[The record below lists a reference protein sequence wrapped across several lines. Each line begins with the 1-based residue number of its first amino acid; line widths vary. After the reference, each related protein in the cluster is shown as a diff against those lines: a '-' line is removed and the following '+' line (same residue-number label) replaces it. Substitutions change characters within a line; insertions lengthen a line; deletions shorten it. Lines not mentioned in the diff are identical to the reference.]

1 MNNNLTYLINHIF
14 FPPKLPESSDF
25 THENEHYLCTSVLT
39 AARDYRTK
47 LRLDE
52 TLLWDPVV
60 KMLANLR
67 TLYRHKHSFT
77 LENLS
82 LVLRNMSIGDVTALL
97 VREQN
102 AGLIIRKYEDRTV
115 FESFEVSPPNETVMS
130 TAGKLVCSYPGPAIA
145 IPSETANDP
154 DFISAI
160 SSFLAQ
166 MHTDVIDA
174 AMPTTK
180 KAGSKVE
187 EIRNTPS
194 PRFIS
199 ELLTGILRGYGHP
212 EDVDRITK
220 RIADDVLWDKTLL
233 PWRRSPM
240 WLVIRVALQST
251 LKDHA
256 GAYKS
261 FLAFLMS
268 RVLREAVT
276 ADMNSDTL
284 AAMYKKLARRV
295 YKIRESAPTFLQSQA
310 LEVIDL
316 AQGLLEQRWAD
327 VQKAHAS
334 DGLAGWDPSSLDI
347 PADTRLSLHNS
358 RDYIQAALDNQY
370 TQGSASIFKPNE
382 GVRIIELDGYSAE
395 RLGEQI
401 RTLGV
406 LALFDFERAV
416 EAGIDDW
423 IANRPASEGACA
435 LVCKWIEQYSTGATR
450 LYKGHPEQK
459 SIMFLTLLE
468 LWVGLDKLAVRK
480 HPLLGEYSPE
490 VHEGVFEPLLLRQRQ
505 SIRRLEQAICYLRE
519 RLAKADCSLPSIF
532 SDKITQ
538 HSFAVRYFNDHS
550 ALIDL
555 KSRIEVKA
563 TKDRDKKK
571 RELEDEQRLYR
582 ERVQT
587 AASKEH
593 LYRFNSHSGQNTH
606 HKKKCGKCK
615 LENLYKSM
623 SIGVH
628 EWPLPSDTSQ
638 AKATVFEIACPSV
651 FGLWRQF
658 TYFFLHDTCSPP
670 SSRKKSTSAPEALLS
685 DYPGLASFRDN
696 SGFRRLTLASITKSW
711 MKSHYSGVKVSIAS
725 VERVCLPNALR
736 LTLFDMSDRIWISEP
751 FRGCTIRTDC
761 TFQIPRGRYHNLQ
774 YTVDGTL
781 HTSNQVNALQSDC
794 HRELGL
800 QEYIAFGTLRA
811 GGRIQWLNIL
821 RELRARTLSFSEEAV
836 EILLNQTTLQMGP
849 LSADGRRWEWHEVLQ
864 DDVFH
869 VHLLE
874 ELETLQTSIQ
884 ANWSEVAA
892 MRIIL
897 LLLHRVLNW
906 CSNPSVVHKA
916 LALLEKSRN
925 IAHSWMKEIEH
936 RLQATTGEESPAIQ
950 LRLWEMAAVVRST
963 FDVDPELSGST
974 SLNILLEAGMV
985 FRDNIPPKSDLAGGM
1000 RDPASR
1006 IIVHDHRFGHRAED
1020 FLVTRCRDFLHD
1032 AVTQYWLTYH
1042 PGSSWKCW
1050 NDRWLHTTSEYGQR
1064 IFFNILESQLLV
1076 DGKPLSRLP
1085 TTYASHPT
1093 YSRIFGKTIFSVVPP
1108 GNSDPSADFASKDP
1122 VNGYQIFFSLS
1133 TSGNLIIRARSV
1145 QTHRRYQLI
1154 PHTLFESDLPR
1165 PMVEDF
1171 THWLSLD
1178 DGIIELRPFTDIWT
1192 PSPSNW
1198 LIHFSRRQMSV
1209 NEIRLVDVR
1218 SSTSRMIASRLSCL
1232 EQNGFIIVTYHPD
1245 KTLIELPRYRL
1256 DFQLNSQGELVCL
1269 TLPNMVVDS
1278 NQSPGIMVGLRNR
1291 LVLRDLVCD
1300 TRREVLIPIGEIS
1313 FQMNGLHTLVSI
1325 NPAATSDRRVQYFRY
1340 GIDESLGRLV
1350 GTSSSLHARLY
1361 KIYLTA
1367 LTSYILPDRLTG
1379 RTGAE
1384 EALKELRSAACKS
1397 FISLDDESQ
1406 DLLHKLANITP
1417 KREYYPSHLKVMQT
1431 VKWNALPAL
1440 AQHNSFFTE
1449 CQGILEFSV
1458 RLGVFS
1464 DAHGDKKVVR
1474 TLEEGPSSILVNRAA
1489 FRSMWYYPHEF
1500 HKDQPNDCDYR
1511 SRDVP
1516 NVVSESLVYSTSNL
1530 ISHWPSNLSTTNN
1543 LLSNLSCLSNGKVG
1557 GRTNQGNTS
1566 LYVQYLIS
1574 YPLSDTWIDLFDVLR
1589 AHTTSPYQVAFIL
1602 CMLGYNYTGCSKVQ
1616 HLIPTLIAF
1625 ATRREEF
1632 LQLIHSPPVW
1642 GSYQIS
1648 EGFKPD
1654 PSRLRQV
1661 TSRAAREFQFE
1672 GYGDV
1677 PRRTGETDSSL
1688 FRRRKEHYDERKED
1702 EVKRIVDFVM
1712 RQWPSPDVNSRAL
1725 PYFTIVKSADFIN
1738 DVKSLF
1744 SLWYQNYELKLHLD
1758 DVQSLLNRIRGQP
1771 KSRVVPPEEVA
1782 YSFTPSYHCG
1792 ARPPSFIALE
1802 EIMRRPPPSLSDLPA
1817 RVLPPTFV
1825 PGFRTKSVADLASID
1840 TLIGELGCS
1849 NDPVRCNYA
1858 SDVDRSLDALKNYRE
1873 VEEVHYDGSDT
1884 HLFCENQKTCDNH
1897 LRGSLHKIQKFLQSS
1912 SLTSN
1917 VGEEVMARAGLWP
1930 CLKLRPILETI
1941 ASSNASRPPEAWLRT
1956 IKKLARSLLL
1966 SQKAHRMLRYL
1977 QQRNF
1982 DDLNKEFNV
1991 HASVHEVDD
2000 CDWLLIQA
2008 DSDFL
2013 VREVQLA
2020 VAQEMISPSSP
2031 GNIVLQLNMGE
2042 GKSSVIV
2049 PFLGT
2054 TLANGTQLMR
2064 VVVLKSLARQMFSL
2078 LLQRLGGLTNRQ
2090 ILFLPFS
2097 RDVDV
2102 GESAIQQMRQLY
2114 EDARRSGAI
2123 LVAQPEHMLSFKLM
2137 AVNKLVEG
2145 DRTASQLIQAQHWL
2159 DSVTRDVLDESD
2171 EIMHTRYQLIYTVG
2185 HQQILE
2191 HGSDRWST
2199 VQQIL
2204 SLVVK
2209 SAYDIRRSSPSGV
2222 DVVTFENGF
2231 PHIRILQS
2239 DAGKEL
2245 INRVRFTDDTC
2256 QVLRQFIIGEQLS
2269 VKEKATL
2276 NRHCGGGTL
2285 WKTLLLLRGLLGQGI
2300 LLYIFQA
2307 RRWRV
2312 DFGLDLSRSLLAV
2325 PYRAKDVPSL
2335 RAEFGHPDVAIL
2347 LTCLSYLYGGL
2358 SSANIDTCFNL
2369 LLKLDNPRLEYEEW
2383 VRTAG
2388 DIPEGLRDLSG
2399 VNLTDAEQRERVLF
2413 PHFRMNIA
2421 TINFYLSRVVFPKA
2435 AKEFPEKLATT
2446 GWDIAYKKRNVTT
2459 GFSGTNDNRYLLPTS
2474 IIQADTP
2481 ERLDTNARM
2490 LNLLLAPENDRYL
2503 APSHQALSGRGIVD
2517 HLGSDIRVLLD
2528 VGAQIIEMSNA
2539 EVAWYWLSRRPDASA
2554 AVFFNERD
2562 ELEVMTRDGT
2572 TESLSLSPF
2581 HGHMDECLVYLDDAH
2596 TRGTDLKL
2604 PTHWKAC
2611 VTLGPK
2617 VTKDRLAQG
2626 CMRMRKLGRG
2636 QSVMFM
2642 APPEIDIAIRKHAHK
2657 TSGEEVDSRDVVRWA
2672 MLETCAEIKHHIPH
2686 WVQQG
2691 VDFKSRDE
2699 GWQRLSRFEDP
2710 SRASTVIKKSWL
2722 QPEARTLE
2730 EMYGIVSPEAEHGDL
2745 TKRAQA
2751 IPDIW
2756 RRCETLGVTSLGD
2769 PRVEEEQ
2776 EREVSHEIEREPEIQ
2791 RPPKAEPA
2799 NHTVHPDVET
2809 FVMSGEI
2816 SRYLAF
2822 DRAFVPLRDGA
2833 GAGDL
2838 RTWDPVPKLAPLLA
2852 TKDFL
2857 TTIESTANIQVGDY
2871 LRPLNWVVSS
2881 RHTRSLVIFSP
2892 HEVNELLPKI
2902 RQSKNVTL
2910 HIYTPR
2916 LTQFMK
2922 PTDDLQL
2929 YPIPSRA
2936 PTIPPSPLMITQL
2949 NLCAGQLYF
2958 SNHEEYRRITGFL
2971 GICTREDRDC
2981 QAENDGF
2988 VRPENRGS
2996 SRLSL
3001 ECQFDKSPLSYLKLL
3016 VGSRRKGITYDPTH
3030 LGKTL
3035 NTRYLVNDDFEMS
3048 VKL

>member
-1 MNNNLTYLINHIF
+1 MNDNLNYLINHIF

-25 THENEHYLCTSVLT
+25 THENEHHLCAFVLT
-39 AARDYRTK
+39 AARDYRA
-47 LRLDE
+47 RLGLDK
-52 TLLWDPVV
+52 TLLWDPVIR
-60 KMLANLR
+60 MLARLR
-67 TLYRHKHSFT
+67 TLYRHKYSFT
-77 LENLS
+77 LKNLG
-82 LVLRNMSIGDVTALL
+82 LILGNMSIGDVTALL

-115 FESFEVSPPNETVMS
+115 FESFEVSLPNEVIMS
-130 TAGKLVCSYPGPAIA
+130 TVGKLVCSYPGPAIA
-145 IPSETANDP
+145 IPSETASDP

-166 MHTDVIDA
+166 MHADVIDA

-180 KAGSKVE
+180 KAGTNVE
-187 EIRNTPS
+187 EIRDTPS

-240 WLVIRVALQST
+240 WLVIRVALQTT

-276 ADMNSDTL
+276 ADTNSDTL
-284 AAMYKKLARRV
+284 AAMYKKLARRI
-295 YKIRESAPTFLQSQA
+295 YKIRETAPTVLQSQA
-310 LEVIDL
+310 LEVIDS
-316 AQGLLEQRWAD
+316 AQGLLQKRWDD
-327 VQKAHAS
+327 VQEAHAS

-347 PADTRLSLHNS
+347 PSDTRLSLHNS
-358 RDYIQAALDNQY
+358 RDYIQAALDDRFN
-370 TQGSASIFKPNE
+370 QGSGSTFNPNE
-382 GVRIIELDGYSAE
+382 DIRIKELNGYSSGS
-395 RLGEQI
+395 LDKQI
-401 RTLGV
+401 RTLGM

-423 IANRPASEGACA
+423 ITSRPASEGACS
-435 LVCKWIEQYSTGATR
+435 LICEWMERYSTGATQ

-468 LWVGLDKLAVRK
+468 LWVGLDKLAVRQ
-480 HPLLGEYSPE
+480 HPLLREYSPE
-490 VHEGVFEPLLLRQRQ
+490 VDEVIFEPLLIRRRQ
-505 SIRRLEQAICYLRE
+505 SIRRLERAICYLRE
-519 RLAKADCSLPSIF
+519 RLARADHSLPSIF
-532 SDKITQ
+532 SDKINER
-538 HSFAVRYFNDHS
+538 SFAVLYFDNHP
-550 ALIDL
+550 ALSNL

-563 TKDRDKKK
+563 AKDREEKE
-571 RELEDEQRLYR
+571 RELEDQQKLYR
-582 ERVQT
+582 ERVRT
-587 AASKEH
+587 AASMDH
-593 LYRFNSHSGQNTH
+593 LYRFNSQTGRDTH
-606 HKKKCGKCK
+606 RKKKCDKCK
-615 LENLYKSM
+615 LEDLYKSM

-638 AKATVFEIACPSV
+638 AKATVFEIDCPSV
-651 FGLWRQF
+651 FGLWRRF
-658 TYFFLHDTCSPP
+658 TYFLLHDTCSPP
-670 SSRKKSTSAPEALLS
+670 SSRKESTSAPEALLA
-685 DYPGLASFRDN
+685 DYSGLASFRNN
-696 SGFRRLTLASITKSW
+696 SGFRRLSLASTTKSW

-736 LTLFDMSDRIWISEP
+736 LALFDMSDRVWISKP
-751 FRGCTIRTDC
+751 FHGCTIRTDC

-774 YTVDGTL
+774 YTVDVTS

-794 HRELGL
+794 DRELGL
-800 QEYIAFGTLRA
+800 HEYVAFGTLRA

-821 RELRARTLSFSEEAV
+821 RELRARTLTFSEEAV
-836 EILLNQTTLQMGP
+836 ESLFTQTILQMGP
-849 LSADGRRWEWHEVLQ
+849 LSADGRCWEWHEVLG
-864 DDVFH
+864 DDIFH

-884 ANWSEVAA
+884 ANWSEMAA

-897 LLLHRVLNW
+897 LLLNRILNW
-906 CSNPSVVHKA
+906 CSDSSVVRKA
-916 LALLEKSRN
+916 LTLLEKSQN
-925 IAHSWMKEIEH
+925 ITHGWMKEIEH
-936 RLQATTGEESPAIQ
+936 KVQATTGEESPAVQ

-963 FDVDPELSGST
+963 FDAA
-974 SLNILLEAGMV
+974 LNTLLEAGMV
-985 FRDNIPPKSDLAGGM
+985 FRDNIPPKSVLAGGM

-1006 IIVHDHRFGHRAED
+1006 IIVQDHRFGHRAES
-1020 FLVTRCRDFLHD
+1020 FLFTRCHNLLHD
-1032 AVTQYWLTYH
+1032 AVTQYWPTYRS
-1042 PGSSWKCW
+1042 GSSWQCW
-1050 NDRWLHTTSEYGQR
+1050 GAPSGRWLHTKSKDGQQ
-1064 IFFNILESQLLV
+1064 ILFNVLESQLLV

-1085 TTYASHPT
+1085 ATYASHPT

-1108 GNSDPSADFASKDP
+1108 GKSDPSADFASKDP
-1122 VNGYQIFFSLS
+1122 LNGYQIFFALS
-1133 TSGNLIIRARSV
+1133 AAGSLIIRARSV
-1145 QTHRRYQLI
+1145 QTNRRYQLI
-1154 PHTLFESDLPR
+1154 PHTLLENDLPR
-1165 PMVEDF
+1165 PMMEDF

-1178 DGIIELRPFTDIWT
+1178 DGIIELRPFTDVWN

-1198 LIHFSRRQMSV
+1198 LIHFSQRQMSV
-1209 NEIRLVDVR
+1209 NNMRLVDVR
-1218 SSTSRMIASRLSCL
+1218 SSTSRMIASRLNRL
-1232 EQNGFIIVTYHPD
+1232 EEIGFIIVTCHPD
-1245 KTLIELPRYRL
+1245 RTLIELPRYRL
-1256 DFQLNSQGELVCL
+1256 HFQLDSRGELACL

-1278 NQSPGIMVGLRNR
+1278 NQSAGIMVGLQNR

-1300 TRREVLIPIGEIS
+1300 RRRELLIPIGEIS
-1313 FQMNGLHTLVSI
+1313 FEHNGLHTQVSI
-1325 NPAATSDRRVQYFRY
+1325 DPVATSDRRVQYFRY
-1340 GIDESLGRLV
+1340 GIDEPLGRLV

-1361 KIYLTA
+1361 KIYLTV
-1367 LTSYILPDRLTG
+1367 LTSYLLPDRLTG

-1406 DLLHKLANITP
+1406 NLLHKLASITP

-1431 VKWNALPAL
+1431 VKWNVLPAL
-1440 AQHNSFFTE
+1440 AQHNSFLSE
-1449 CQGILEFSV
+1449 CQGILEFAV

-1464 DAHGDKKVVR
+1464 DAHDDKKVLR
-1474 TLEEGPSSILVNRAA
+1474 TLEEGPSLVLVNRAA
-1489 FRSMWYYPHEF
+1489 SRSMWYYPHEF
-1500 HKDQPNDCDYR
+1500 HKDQPNDRDYR
-1511 SRDVP
+1511 SRDVL
-1516 NVVSESLVYSTSNL
+1516 NVVRESMVYSTSNL
-1530 ISHWPSNLSTTNN
+1530 ISHWPSSLPTTNS
-1543 LLSNLSCLSNGKVG
+1543 LLSDLICLSNGKVG
-1557 GRTNQGNTS
+1557 GRTSQEST
-1566 LYVQYLIS
+1566 LPYVQWLIS
-1574 YPLSDTWIDLFDVLR
+1574 CPLSDTWINLYDRLR
-1589 AHTTSPYQVAFIL
+1589 GQTTSPYEVAFIL
-1602 CMLGYNYTGCSKVQ
+1602 CMLGYNYAGCSKVQ
-1616 HLIPTLIAF
+1616 HLIPTLVAF
-1625 ATRREEF
+1625 ATRREKF
-1632 LQLIHSPPVW
+1632 LRPTQSPPVW
-1642 GSYQIS
+1642 ESYQIS

-1661 TSRAAREFQFE
+1661 ANRVARGFQFE
-1672 GYGDV
+1672 AYGDV
-1677 PRRTGETDSSL
+1677 PRRAGETDSSL
-1688 FRRRKEHYDERKED
+1688 YLRRKEHYDERKED
-1702 EVKRIVDFVM
+1702 EVKRIVEFVM
-1712 RQWPSPDVNSRAL
+1712 RQWPSPYINSQAL
-1725 PYFTIVKSADFIN
+1725 PYFTIVKSADFIS
-1738 DVKSLF
+1738 DVKPLF
-1744 SLWYQNYELKLHLD
+1744 SLWYQNHELKLHLE
-1758 DVQSLLNRIRGQP
+1758 DVQSLLNQIHGQP
-1771 KSRVVPPEEVA
+1771 SSRVVPPEEVA
-1782 YSFTPSYHCG
+1782 YSFTPSYHSG
-1792 ARPPSFIALE
+1792 IRPPSSIALG
-1802 EIMRRPPPSLSDLPA
+1802 EIMQQHPPSLGDFPA

-1825 PGFRTKSVADLASID
+1825 PEFRAKSTPDLTSID

-1858 SDVDRSLDALKNYRE
+1858 GDVDRSLSALKQHRE
-1873 VEEVHYDGSDT
+1873 TEEVHYDGSDP
-1884 HLFCENQKTCDNH
+1884 HLLCENQKTCDNH
-1897 LRGSLHKIQKFLQSS
+1897 LRGSLRTIQKSLRSS
-1912 SLTSN
+1912 SPAGNISDK
-1917 VGEEVMARAGLWP
+1917 VMVRAGLWP

-1941 ASSNASRPPEAWLRT
+1941 ASSNVFRPPEAWLRT
-1956 IKKLARSLLL
+1956 IKELARSLLL
-1966 SQKAHRMLRYL
+1966 SQKAHRMLRYV

-1982 DDLNKEFNV
+1982 DDLNKELNV
-1991 HASVHEVDD
+1991 YASLHEVDD

-2013 VREVQLA
+2013 VREIQLA
-2020 VAQEMISPSSP
+2020 VAREMISPSSP

-2042 GKSSVIV
+2042 GKSSVI
-2049 PFLGT
+2049 
-2054 TLANGTQLMR
+2054 
-2064 VVVLKSLARQMFSL
+2064 MFSL

-2102 GESAIQQMRQLY
+2102 GESAVRQMRQLY
-2114 EDARRSGAI
+2114 EDARQAGAI
-2123 LVAQPEHMLSFKLM
+2123 LVAQPEHILSFKLM

-2145 DRTASQLIQAQHWL
+2145 DRTASQLIQAQQWL
-2159 DSVTRDVLDESD
+2159 DSVTRDVLDESN

-2199 VQQIL
+2199 IQQIL
-2204 SLVVK
+2204 SLIAK
-2209 SAYDIRRSSPSGV
+2209 SASDIRHSFPSEL
-2222 DVVTFENGF
+2222 DVVASENEF
-2231 PHIRILQS
+2231 PHIRVLQS
-2239 DAGKEL
+2239 NAGKKLIGRVVEMVMGGEL
-2245 INRVRFTDDTC
+2245 STCYLERFTDYTR
-2256 QVLRQFIIGEQLS
+2256 QVLRRFITGEQLS
-2269 VKEKATL
+2269 VKEKKTL
-2276 NRHCGGGTL
+2276 DRYCGGGPL

-2388 DIPEGLRDLSG
+2388 NIPEGLRDLSG

-2413 PHFRMNIA
+2413 PHFRMNTA

-2446 GWDIAYKKRNVTT
+2446 GWDIAHKKRNVTT

-2474 IIQADTP
+2474 MIQADAR
-2481 ERLDTNARM
+2481 ERLDTNAKM
-2490 LNLLLAPENDRYL
+2490 LNLLLAPENNQYL
-2503 APSHQALSGRGIVD
+2503 APSHQALSGQGIID
-2517 HLGSDIRVLLD
+2517 NLGLDVRVLLD

-2539 EVAWYWLSRRPDASA
+2539 QVAWYWLSQRADASA

-2562 ELEVMTRDGT
+2562 ELEVMTRDRT
-2572 TESLSLSPF
+2572 TEPLSLSPF
-2581 HGHMDECLVYLDDAH
+2581 HGHLDECLVYLDDAH
-2596 TRGTDLKL
+2596 TRGTDLKF

-2626 CMRMRKLGRG
+2626 CMRMRRLGRG
-2636 QSVMFM
+2636 QSVMYM
-2642 APPEIDIAIRKHAHK
+2642 APPEIDVFIRKHAHK
-2657 TSGEEVDSRDVVRWA
+2657 TSGEDVDSRDVVRWA

-2691 VDFKSRDE
+2691 VDFESRNK
-2699 GWQRLSRFEDP
+2699 GWQRLIQFEDP

-2730 EMYGIVSPEAEHGDL
+2730 EMYGIITPESGEHWDL
-2745 TKRAQA
+2745 TRRAQA

-2756 RRCETLGVTSLGD
+2756 SRCEALGITSLGD

-2776 EREVSHEIEREPEIQ
+2776 EREVSHEIEREPQIQ
-2791 RPPKAEPA
+2791 RPPRAEPA
-2799 NHTVHPDVET
+2799 SHSLHPDVER
-2809 FVMSGEI
+2809 FVVSGII
-2816 SRYLAF
+2816 SQSQAF

-2833 GAGDL
+2833 GAGNL
-2838 RTWDPVPKLAPLLA
+2838 RTWDPVYGLPPLLA

-2857 TTIESTANIQVGDY
+2857 TTIKSAANVHVGDY
-2871 LRPLNWVVSS
+2871 LRPLNW
-2881 RHTRSLVIFSP
+2881 
-2892 HEVNELLPKI
+2892 VNELLPKI

-2922 PTDDLQL
+2922 PTDNLQL

-2936 PTIPPSPLMITQL
+2936 NTISPSLQMITQL

-2958 SNHEEYRRITGFL
+2958 SDYEEYRRITGFL
-2971 GICTREDRDC
+2971 GICIREDRNC

-2996 SRLSL
+2996 ARLSL
-3001 ECQFDKSPLSYLKLL
+3001 ECQFDRSPLSYLKLL

-3035 NTRYLVNDDFEMS
+3035 NTRYLVHDDFETS